1 MPGYENLKD
10 RDDQAIPQHQTED
23 GTASE
28 ATKGSDY
35 ADWSASIASAAAQG
49 FKPVVYAALTN
60 SPQPIKASKGKLGGW
75 HVENPGGATLYLQ
88 FFRKPHDTVTL
99 GTDAPYQVVEVP
111 AAGTDPHPASMP
123 GYDYWTAPASGISV
137 AATGSPTGNDAP
149 DSPAVATFYYV

>member
-35 ADWSASIASAAAQG
+35 ADWSASVASAAAQG

-60 SPQPIKASKGKLGGW
+60 SPQPIKASKGKLAGW
-75 HVENPGGATLYLQ
+75 DVENPGGTTLYLQ

-99 GTDAPYQVVEVP
+99 GTDAPYMVVPVP
-111 AAGTDPHPASMP
+111 SHAHHARLGLLDRP
-123 GYDYWTAPASGISV
+123 GQRDLGRRDRLADRA
-137 AATGSPTGNDAP
+137 
-149 DSPAVATFYYV
+149 